1 MKFLIFTDEEID
13 GDGEEEKLP
22 SFESIV
28 NGEDE
33 YDQVWFGVLLYI
45 DLVFCFITMWNFLFK
60 LIGFV
65 LQYNELFYYNVIFLV

>member
-22 SFESIV
+22 TFESIV

-33 YDQVWFGVLLYI
+33 YDQV
-45 DLVFCFITMWNFLFK
+45 
-60 LIGFV
+60 
-65 LQYNELFYYNVIFLV
+65 